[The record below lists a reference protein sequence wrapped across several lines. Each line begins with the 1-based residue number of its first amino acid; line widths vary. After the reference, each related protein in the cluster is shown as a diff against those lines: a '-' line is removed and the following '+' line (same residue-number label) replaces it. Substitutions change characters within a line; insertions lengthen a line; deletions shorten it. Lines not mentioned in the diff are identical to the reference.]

1 MANDHIT
8 SSRNT
13 PVSVVTGRSPI
24 AEATALARDRR
35 RSIIRELQERTGR
48 TLLCYVSERA
58 AAIDEEDV
66 RYLQEILGG
75 LQHGTSIDLLLHS
88 DGGYPSTSEK
98 MIRMLWDIVDSKNA
112 SKPSGKL
119 HVIVPDRAKSAAT
132 LLALGANKIIMSS
145 TSELG
150 PIDPQVPKFDEYGNC
165 EWISVFDYLDAYD
178 RAVNGLRTSPEDPVA
193 RAVFERFDP
202 VDQHRYNQ
210 ERDYVRMT
218 AEDFLKRQPN
228 VNYTYASG
236 QLMNPARFPSHSQVI
251 DWEMAQKDIGL
262 NVEFMDSEHAL
273 WQMYWKLYCYLRR
286 AIEPGQKIFE
296 SDLVSLV
303 VQKTCDT

>member
-13 PVSVVTGRSPI
+13 LASVVTGRSPI
-24 AEATALARDRR
+24 TEAIALARDSR
-35 RSIIRELQERTGR
+35 RSIIREIQERTGR

-75 LQHGTSIDLLLHS
+75 LQHGISIDFLLHS
-88 DGGYPSTSEK
+88 DGGDPSTSEK
-98 MIRMLWDIVDSKNA
+98 MIRMLWDMVDSRNT
-112 SKPSGKL
+112 SEPSGEL
-119 HVIVPDRAKSAAT
+119 YVIVPDRAKSAAT
-132 LLALGANKIIMSS
+132 LLALGASKIIMSS

-150 PIDPQVPKFDEYGNC
+150 PIDPQVPKFDQYGNC

-178 RAVNGLRTSPEDPVA
+178 KAANNLRTSPDDPVA
-193 RAVFERFDP
+193 QAVFERFNP
-202 VDQHRYNQ
+202 VDQYRYSQAKN
-210 ERDYVRMT
+210 YVRMT
-218 AEDFLKRQPN
+218 AEDLLKRQPN
-228 VNYTYASG
+228 ANYTYASH
-236 QLMNPARFPSHSQVI
+236 QLMNPAKFPSHSQVI

-262 NVEFMDSEHAL
+262 NVEFLDSEHAL
-273 WQMYWKLYCYLRR
+273 WQLYWKLYCYLRR
-286 AIEPGQKIFE
+286 AIEPRQKIFE

-303 VQKTCDT
+303 V